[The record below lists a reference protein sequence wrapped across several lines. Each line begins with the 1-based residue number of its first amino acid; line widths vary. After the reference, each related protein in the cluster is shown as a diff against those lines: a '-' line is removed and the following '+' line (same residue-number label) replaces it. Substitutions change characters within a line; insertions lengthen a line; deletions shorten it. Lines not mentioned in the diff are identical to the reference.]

1 MANEVHDLRLGW
13 TLREA
18 VKNALPPV
26 MTNRPAPCQEMIYRA
41 EDPDFD
47 LRKLVPYGN
56 KS

>member
-1 MANEVHDLRLGW
+1 MANEVHDLRSGW
-13 TLREA
+13 KLREA

-26 MTNRPAPCQEMIYRA
+26 MTSRPAPCQEMIYRA

-47 LRKLVPYGN
+47 LRKLVPYGS